1 VSKNILNDYANS
13 ILSVANE
20 LSEGRDMKKFMGRA
34 GTRLKK
40 KIIDE
45 AKSKV
50 DEKTGAYIKSIKR
63 GAVWQKN
70 GGISVN
76 AYSDD
81 PKSHLIEK
89 GHRIVTKDGKEVGF
103 QQGKYVFSDASEE
116 YFKEF
121 EEDVEGFLDG
131 VLEDLF

>member
-1 VSKNILNDYANS
+1 MSENVLNDYASS

-20 LSEGRDMKKFMGRA
+20 LSEGKDMKKFMGRA
-34 GTRLKK
+34 GTSLKN
-40 KIIDE
+40 KIINK
-45 AKSKV
+45 AKLKV
-50 DEKTGAYIKSIKR
+50 NENTGTYIKSIKR

-89 GHRIVTKDGKEVGF
+89 GHRIVTKTGKEVGF
-103 QQGKYVFSDASEE
+103 QKGKYVFSDASEE

-121 EEDVEGFLDG
+121 EEDVEGFLNG
-131 VLEDLF
+131 VLKELV